1 MNVKIVYPA
10 VDKKR
15 IRSYEFRS
23 WVRWLFFLI
32 AYACPIINIAS
43 GGHAWSIVVI
53 WSLRF
58 IWSFTFSPDLVE
70 YNRISQTAKLIA
82 YSCILLILIDTFLSP
97 GWAMFVVPI
106 FCTVGLILIGT
117 LFFSDLTKQ
126 RQNIM
131 PMLWLVF
138 ASIIAILSSLAG
150 WPDRNWP
157 MTALGATAF
166 GILLL
171 CVVVL
176 GKSLLLEME
185 KRFHTR

>member
-1 MNVKIVYPA
+1 M
-10 VDKKR
+10 
-15 IRSYEFRS
+15 
-23 WVRWLFFLI
+23 
-32 AYACPIINIAS
+32 
-43 GGHAWSIVVI
+43 
-53 WSLRF
+53 
-58 IWSFTFSPDLVE
+58 
-70 YNRISQTAKLIA
+70 
-82 YSCILLILIDTFLSP
+82 LLWD
-97 GWAMFVVPI
+97 V
-106 FCTVGLILIGT
+106 
-117 LFFSDLTKQ
+117 FFSDLSKQ

-138 ASIIAILSSLAG
+138 ASILAILSSLVG

-176 GKSLLLEME
+176 GNSLLLEMK

>member
-10 VDKKR
+10 VNQKL
-15 IRSYEFRS
+15 IRTYEFRS
-23 WVRWLFFLI
+23 WVRWLFFMA
-32 AYACPIINIAS
+32 AYACPVINIAS

-70 YNRISQTAKLIA
+70 YNRISQTSKLIA
-82 YSCILLILIDTFLSP
+82 YSCVLLILIDTLLSP

-106 FCTVGLILIGT
+106 ICAGGLLLVGA
-117 LFFSDLTKQ
+117 LFFSDLSKQ

-138 ASIIAILSSLAG
+138 ASILAILSSLVG

-166 GILLL
+166 GILVL
-171 CVVVL
+171 CVAVL
-176 GKSLLLEME
+176 GQSLLLEME